1 MKPSKKFSVSERLQL
16 AMSIRGLRQTDVAEK
31 TSISKGTICH
41 YIKGKFEPKAD
52 TIAILAQALNVSEMW
67 LMGFDVPME
76 RTAFVDPDDAEFLSS
91 LPPLSLKEE
100 LPKEIVAL
108 NEFLYP
114 FGHQIMR
121 TNGKYYMDEAGELTE
136 EELSDLLNAV
146 SIAAKNASDLLIAK
160 RSKEL
165 LSFLKPKR

>member
-1 MKPSKKFSVSERLQL
+1 MKKTETCGQRIKRSLQLRRMKQSELCKMANIPKSSLSLYMSDAYEPKKERLI
-16 AMSIRGLRQTDVAEK
+16 SIANALDV
-31 TSISKGTICH
+31 SV
-41 YIKGKFEPKAD
+41 F
-52 TIAILAQALNVSEMW
+52 W